1 MKVRNYTTL
10 GYSCLLCGVARENTI
25 KVFDCSGAA
34 EFSVCC
40 PVCGIEAVSIT
51 NRGSGSYEV
60 ALNCGFCGENH
71 VYDVP
76 IHTFWE
82 TEIVELTC
90 PEHMNT
96 VMAIGDT
103 DTVREVIS
111 SWQDIIGFDLGDDF
125 PIN

>member
-10 GYSCLLCGVARENTI
+10 GYTCLLCGGRRENTI
-25 KVFDCSGAA
+25 KAFDCSGAA

-40 PVCGIEAVSIT
+40 PVCGIEAVRVV
-51 NRGSGSYEV
+51 NRGKGSYEV
-60 ALNCGFCGENH
+60 MQNCGFCGDSH
-71 VYDVP
+71 IYDVP

-103 DTVREVIS
+103 NTVRKVMK
-111 SWQDIIGFDLGDDF
+111 SWPDNINFGFGDGF
-125 PIN
+125 PIK